1 MHVEPRDGG
10 RRLGRLAPG
19 RQADISVLD
28 VRPGDWMV
36 YDVLG
41 AGLRVDRAV
50 VPFVTVKKGRVF
62 TPDWGPRAWGWEPDR
77 ALPAG
82 GPFAAGAAEGS
93 GSTMPILPEWSSLGL
108 FAVAALVLLLT
119 PGPAVL
125 YIVTRSI
132 DQGWRAGLVSVLGVH
147 VGTLAHIFAAA
158 AGLSALLAASA
169 TAFGVVKYL
178 GAVYLIYIGVRRLRD
193 RESRMIREG
202 GAPTRLRRAF
212 VDGVVVNVLN
222 PKTGLFFLAF
232 LPQFVTEAR
241 GHVGEQIVALGV
253 VFVLLGAVTDSLYA
267 LTAGSAARW
276 LRGQPRFLAGERW
289 VTGGLYI
296 SLGLAAALS
305 STHRK

>member
-1 MHVEPRDGG
+1 M
-10 RRLGRLAPG
+10 L
-19 RQADISVLD
+19 
-28 VRPGDWMV
+28 
-36 YDVLG
+36 
-41 AGLRVDRAV
+41 
-50 VPFVTVKKGRVF
+50 T
-62 TPDWGPRAWGWEPDR
+62 
-77 ALPAG
+77 
-82 GPFAAGAAEGS
+82 
-93 GSTMPILPEWSSLGL
+93 LPEWTSLGL
-108 FAVAALVLLLT
+108 FAVAALILLLT

-178 GAVYLIYIGVRRLRD
+178 GAAYLIYIGVRRLRD